1 MNRQKGDTPL
11 EVDIPERENRKL
23 PERHGEGPRLAGSQ
37 TDVRKRHRS
46 FLRKSRKGRLA
57 AESLGLTGFTLI
69 ELLVVIAIIALLMAI
84 LMPSLQRVRDQAK
97 TIACQSNLKQWGL
110 VWSMYTEENHSKFPD
125 YMAGDWMQNLVEY
138 YSNSEKL
145 LYCPMTVNKT
155 IPEGAP
161 VRFSIL
167 TTGGSY
173 SLNEWIYDSDDT
185 SDGRRLEEYWRSTN
199 HKGLNNVPVM
209 GDGAH
214 RADGQPYEVD
224 EPPEFDGQPRT
235 GVGTTGDEMRIF
247 CINRHDG
254 FINVLFMDWT
264 TRKVGLKE
272 LWTLKWNT
280 DYNISGPWTR
290 GGYVQ
295 PADWPEWMRHFK
307 DY

>member
-1 MNRQKGDTPL
+1 MNRQKGFNPL
-11 EVDIPERENRKL
+11 EVEIPDRKS
-23 PERHGEGPRLAGSQ
+23 RR
-37 TDVRKRHRS
+37 
-46 FLRKSRKGRLA
+46 FLRK
-57 AESLGLTGFTLI
+57 ESLGLTGFTLI

-110 VWSMYTEENHSKFPD
+110 VWSMYTEENQSKFPD
-125 YMAGDWMQNLVEY
+125 YMAGDWMQKLVDY

-167 TTGGSY
+167 TTGGNY

-254 FINVLFMDWT
+254 FVNVLFMDWT

-280 DYNISGPWTR
+280 DYNVSGPWTR

-295 PADWPEWMRHFK
+295 PTDWPEWMRHFK

>member
-1 MNRQKGDTPL
+1 MNRQKGFNPL
-11 EVDIPERENRKL
+11 EVEIPDRKGG
-23 PERHGEGPRLAGSQ
+23 R
-37 TDVRKRHRS
+37 
-46 FLRKSRKGRLA
+46 FLRKSRNPVRDAFRQGRLA

-125 YMAGDWMQNLVEY
+125 YMAGDWMQKLVDY

-145 LYCPMTVNKT
+145 LYCPMAVKKT

-167 TTGGSY
+167 ETGGSY

-224 EPPEFDGQPRT
+224 DPPEFDGQRRT
-235 GVGTTGDEMRIF
+235 GVGTAGDEMRIF

-290 GGYVQ
+290 GGFVQ
-295 PADWPEWMRHFK
+295 PGDWPEWMRHFK

>member
-1 MNRQKGDTPL
+1 MNRQKGFTPL
-11 EVDIPERENRKL
+11 EVEIPERENRK
-23 PERHGEGPRLAGSQ
+23 
-37 TDVRKRHRS
+37 

-125 YMAGDWMQNLVEY
+125 YMGGNWMQKLVDY

-145 LYCPMTVNKT
+145 LYCPMAVKQT
-155 IPEGAP
+155 IAEGAP

-295 PADWPEWMRHFK
+295 PTDWPEWMRHFK

>member
-1 MNRQKGDTPL
+1 MSNQKGFAPL
-11 EVDIPERENRKL
+11 EK
-23 PERHGEGPRLAGSQ
+23 
-37 TDVRKRHRS
+37 KRC
-46 FLRKSRKGRLA
+46 F
-57 AESLGLTGFTLI
+57 LTGFTLI

-84 LMPSLQRVRDQAK
+84 LMPSLQRVRKQAK
-97 TIACQSNLKQWGL
+97 TIACQSNLKQWSL

-125 YMAGDWMQNLVEY
+125 YMAGDWMQKLVEY

-155 IPEGAP
+155 IAEGAP
-161 VRFSIL
+161 VRYSIL
-167 TTGGSY
+167 ETGGNY

-185 SDGRRLEEYWRSTN
+185 SDGRRLEEYWRNTN

-209 GDGAH
+209 GDGAW

-235 GVGTTGDEMRIF
+235 GIGVTGDEMRIF

-280 DYNISGPWTR
+280 DYNIAGPWTR
-290 GGYVQ
+290 AGFVQ
-295 PADWPEWMRHFK
+295 PSDWPQWMMHFK